1 MRVILCDSHY
11 ISLYLII
18 LLLLK
23 HISTFIEIFNSD
35 NIVKNTPMYNNTCP
49 NWNPIQFENKSPSK
63 IQIIAT
69 IVTAVLILPNWPLH
83 SQILVQF
90 EVNVNL

>member
-1 MRVILCDSHY
+1 
-11 ISLYLII
+11 
-18 LLLLK
+18 
-23 HISTFIEIFNSD
+23 
-35 NIVKNTPMYNNTCP
+35 MYNNTCP